1 MPTNRTS
8 SGREPAKGARQT
20 ADKEHPPTRQRSNKP
35 QPRPVSR
42 GPATTR
48 RRGPQEPEK
57 MSAPHAAAPA
67 E

>member
-1 MPTNRTS
+1 MPTNPTS
-8 SGREPAKGARQT
+8 SAREPVKGARQT
-20 ADKEHPPTRQRSNKP
+20 ADKGLPTRQRSNKL

-48 RRGPQEPEK
+48 RRGPQEAAK
-57 MSAPHAAAPA
+57 MSAPHAAARA

>member
-20 ADKEHPPTRQRSNKP
+20 ADKELPHQAAQQQT
-35 QPRPVSR
+35 PRPVSR